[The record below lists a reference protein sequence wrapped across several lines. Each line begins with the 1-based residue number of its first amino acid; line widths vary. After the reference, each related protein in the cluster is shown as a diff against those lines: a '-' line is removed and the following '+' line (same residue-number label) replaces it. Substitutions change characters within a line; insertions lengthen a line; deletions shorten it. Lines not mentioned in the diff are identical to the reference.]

1 MSAVCLHQQKNRSN
15 ASPLSKGERSLSS
28 TALGLSLALLAL
40 FCGLA
45 TAPARA
51 AADAGSAADHYE
63 LGHGYSV
70 PSANLT
76 IGGYFTLRWQDPSR
90 KPMRLDAEDTSMFL
104 SWNPG
109 SRTRV
114 FSEIEIGQALTLDR
128 KGLST
133 RNAEFDLERLYVDY
147 DATDRFTLR
156 FGKFLTPIGHWN
168 LIHASPLVWTT
179 SRPLVT
185 ERIFAQQSTG
195 AMVYGTLPL
204 RENELDY
211 IAYADDTNDLDP
223 KNEGTKGV
231 EAGIPPTDKFKNAYG
246 FRFVY
251 HMFEDSTRLGLSY
264 SSFHVHGFNERK
276 HLVGIDGTWAR
287 NGYELSSEFAFRASE
302 EGNERTEWGGFVQ
315 GVVPIAG
322 QIYGVARSEW
332 FNSRLTHGTA
342 TIGTFGLAY
351 RPVSPLVF
359 KLEYHIGDN
368 NDVVAP
374 DSWLAS
380 MAVLF

>member
-1 MSAVCLHQQKNRSN
+1 MSAACLHQKTNGLNPSRPGRRDV
-15 ASPLSKGERSLSS
+15 ARAPRTAGGVLSF
-28 TALGLSLALLAL
+28 ALLAVL
-40 FCGLA
+40 SGA
-45 TAPARA
+45 SSRA
-51 AADAGSAADHYE
+51 VAADAGGNWRHYE

-76 IGGYFTLRWQDPSR
+76 IGGYFTLRWQDPHHKSSS
-90 KPMRLDAEDTSMFL
+90 LDTEDASMFL
-104 SWNPG
+104 SWNPAA
-109 SRTRV
+109 RTHV
-114 FSEIEIGQALTLDR
+114 FSEIEIGQGLTLDR
-128 KGLST
+128 HGLNT
-133 RNAEFDLERLYVDY
+133 HNAEFDLERLYVDY
-147 DATDRFTLR
+147 DATNRFTLR

-204 RENELDY
+204 RDDELDY

-231 EAGIPPTDKFKNAYG
+231 EAGIPPTDKFMNAYG
-246 FRFVY
+246 FRLVY

-264 SSFHVHGFNERK
+264 SSFHMHGFKERK
-276 HLVGIDGTWAR
+276 HLVGVDGTWSR

-302 EGNERTEWGGFVQ
+302 EGNERAEWGGFVQ
-315 GVVPIAG
+315 GVAPLFG
-322 QIYGVARSEW
+322 HLYGVARGEW
-332 FNSRLTHGTA
+332 FNSRLTRGTA